1 MHARMGV
8 LEGYVPSGPGLPWH
22 KLGNTSFLDGS
33 PAARVEGESF
43 GNGWSSWEIAAVQV
57 PSNSYRTPQ
66 ILHVIVTIT
75 YVSA

>member
-8 LEGYVPSGPGLPWH
+8 LNGYVPSGPGLPWH

-33 PAARVEGESF
+33 PAARVEGEPF

-57 PSNSYRTPQ
+57 PSNSYGTPQ